1 MESRQGIQVGSL
13 DASDHT
19 NVNVGDTLESLTARD
34 SYGNVT
40 NLYQV
45 NQYFTGPANAARR
58 PQQPTGRYWAPS
70 AASRPGHNA
79 ALSPF
84 ARPPS
89 GSTPVGSLA
98 PRPRSTPLPAQY
110 LQPEMQGQQR
120 LHLSPDRQPS
130 SPSARPAAGPQ
141 VEGSITPTDPTLD
154 DLYIQATATEKT
166 RPRLPVVGRHN
177 QANAFVGAFAA
188 QGLNKFAVRRV
199 VDRAAHDEWMCV
211 AMVANEVQRTS
222 LTEALKLCKV
232 RYPMAL
238 RRLYRKLVMEERG
251 SKHLQEVAIAL
262 DLR

>member
-13 DASDHT
+13 DASDHA
-19 NVNVGDTLESLTARD
+19 NVNVGDTHYQSESQTARD

-70 AASRPGHNA
+70 AAPRPGHNA

-89 GSTPVGSLA
+89 GFTPVGSLA
-98 PRPRSTPLPAQY
+98 PRPRSTPPPAQY
-110 LQPEMQGQQR
+110 LQPKVPGRQR
-120 LHLSPDRQPS
+120 SPLSANMPPS
-130 SPSARPAAGPQ
+130 SPLASSAAAPQ
-141 VEGSITPTDPTLD
+141 VEGSTIPTDLTLED
-154 DLYIQATATEKT
+154 SLIQATATEDT
-166 RPRLPVVGRHN
+166 RPRVPVVGRHN

-199 VDRAAHDEWMCV
+199 TDRAAHDEWMCV
-211 AMVANEVQRTS
+211 AMVANELQRTS
-222 LTEALKLCKV
+222 LTEALKLCKA

-251 SKHLQEVAIAL
+251 SKFSEEYLQEL
-262 DLR
+262 